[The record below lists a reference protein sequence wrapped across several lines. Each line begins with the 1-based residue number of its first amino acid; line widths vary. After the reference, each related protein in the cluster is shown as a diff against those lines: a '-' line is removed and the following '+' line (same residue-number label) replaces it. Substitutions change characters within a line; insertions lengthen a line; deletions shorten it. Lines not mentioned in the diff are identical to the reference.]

1 MNRHGSLVSSSL
13 TTGWDSFAEINFNR
27 SVLFSRGIVTEDEYD
42 RTVAA
47 VEHQMDKGQ
56 GHLSPEEAALA

>member
-1 MNRHGSLVSSSL
+1 
-13 TTGWDSFAEINFNR
+13 
-27 SVLFSRGIVTEDEYD
+27 VTEDEYD

-47 VEHQMDKGQ
+47 VEHPMDKGQ